1 MYSVMGVTVVYHTA
15 CHYSTT
21 IITHYSHYSTT
32 IITHYSHYSITIIT
46 HYSHYQC
53 WSKDEKC
60 RRCGKV
66 GHIQRACRAKMNHPE
81 DRTKKEQG
89 SRVHQFNID
98 ENDKDEEDGRSLVGS
113 LEVHEVKGSNDGI
126 IWITPKVDKEVIKM
140 ELDTGSAVTAL
151 PAWKYKELWN
161 DRPLK
166 DTDVILRTYSGERI
180 KPAGKATVQVEY
192 GDQRKEL
199 ELFVVETTGPPLFGR
214 DWLHQIQLDW
224 RVIKSLSKEPEH
236 HSEKELQEILERHK
250 EVFSNDLGT
259 LKLTKARIDLKA
271 GSQPKYCKAR
281 PIPYA
286 LIPKVEAELKHLEEQ
301 GILQRVTSSEWATP
315 IVPVVKPNGDVRICG
330 DFKTTVNPQLEPV
343 QYPLPRI
350 EDIFA
355 KLAGGEL
362 FSKIDLRQAYH
373 QMEVEESSKEY
384 LTINTPKGLYRY
396 NRLVF
401 GVTSAPAIWQ
411 RAMDQVLDGVEGTSC
426 MIDDIIVTGRNDQEH
441 LKNLDEIQMARGNPI
456 YNNNNQDN
464 RGYMFARHG
473 TPEQVTSNNS
483 KGKEYEPGTLQTYRN
498 GLRRYFLERPCPP
511 AIDNF
516 DLDKTGSAEF
526 EEVATMLSLKKKDL
540 KKKGLGNKPNAADP
554 VEAEDLEKMW
564 SSGAVGLQN
573 PRSLIRLVW
582 WNNVTHLGMR
592 ACKEQHDCQLEDFVV
607 RDQYIEYTERQTK
620 NRQGDEGKAKRAR
633 KYNNKLWKTDG
644 GERDPYRAFMEYVS
658 HRPKGDDVP
667 NNFYLTPIDNTTS
680 GVWYKSIPIGV
691 NTLSKMMKQI
701 ADKAGLKGKF
711 TNSSGRKTTVQLLRD
726 EFHPLE
732 ISELTGHANPESITS
747 YSHNPLEKQR
757 QMSNTLSGFRNP
769 SSSTVAVSV
778 GQSSMPMPMAPQPQA
793 RDHAVPRFDSSGFLA
808 GAVSGLFTEA
818 SFNNSPVNIAI
829 NLHAS
834 VNPSS

>member
-1 MYSVMGVTVVYHTA
+1 MTYFFPKQPDDFYELPTF
-15 CHYSTT
+15 
-21 IITHYSHYSTT
+21 
-32 IITHYSHYSITIIT
+32 
-46 HYSHYQC
+46 
-53 WSKDEKC
+53 
-60 RRCGKV
+60 
-66 GHIQRACRAKMNHPE
+66 
-81 DRTKKEQG
+81 
-89 SRVHQFNID
+89 QFKFD
-98 ENDKDEEDGRSLVGS
+98 
-113 LEVHEVKGSNDGI
+113 
-126 IWITPKVDKEVIKM
+126 
-140 ELDTGSAVTAL
+140 A
-151 PAWKYKELWN
+151 
-161 DRPLK
+161 
-166 DTDVILRTYSGERI
+166 
-180 KPAGKATVQVEY
+180 
-192 GDQRKEL
+192 
-199 ELFVVETTGPPLFGR
+199 
-214 DWLHQIQLDW
+214 
-224 RVIKSLSKEPEH
+224 
-236 HSEKELQEILERHK
+236 
-250 EVFSNDLGT
+250 
-259 LKLTKARIDLKA
+259 
-271 GSQPKYCKAR
+271 
-281 PIPYA
+281 
-286 LIPKVEAELKHLEEQ
+286 
-301 GILQRVTSSEWATP
+301 
-315 IVPVVKPNGDVRICG
+315 
-330 DFKTTVNPQLEPV
+330 
-343 QYPLPRI
+343 
-350 EDIFA
+350 
-355 KLAGGEL
+355 
-362 FSKIDLRQAYH
+362 
-373 QMEVEESSKEY
+373 
-384 LTINTPKGLYRY
+384 
-396 NRLVF
+396 
-401 GVTSAPAIWQ
+401 
-411 RAMDQVLDGVEGTSC
+411 
-426 MIDDIIVTGRNDQEH
+426 
-441 LKNLDEIQMARGNPI
+441 LKNLEKPLTLSTTRHRRSEKQQQQQSTVMCDSRQDAVANQNTVGGIVTYTDDELEKFK
-456 YNNNNQDN
+456 DN
-464 RGYMFARHG
+464 MVAKNTKKSTFCAVRRLKAWYEEKHG
-473 TPEQVTSNNS
+473 QQIDLDQVSKQNAPELLKHFFIEIRQTSNNS

-680 GVWYKSIPIGV
+680 DVWYKSIPIGV